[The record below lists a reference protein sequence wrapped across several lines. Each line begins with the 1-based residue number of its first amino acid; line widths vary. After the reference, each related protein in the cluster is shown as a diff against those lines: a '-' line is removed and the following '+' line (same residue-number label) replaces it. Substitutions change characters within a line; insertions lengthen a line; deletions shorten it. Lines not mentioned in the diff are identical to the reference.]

1 VPDLAERSIRWADLG
16 IRAVSALVLAPI
28 ALACVWLGG
37 IAFAVIVVATAVGLA
52 VEWLRLL
59 QANRRRAEA
68 GAALERDERGSMHSP
83 RSSSPLS
90 RVIQTSG
97 DSAFGH
103 HALRVAGFGYVL
115 LAAAALLWLRSDP
128 VAGRSDVLFL
138 LCVVWSNDIS
148 AYLLGRWIGGPRL
161 APRISPGKTWSGA
174 AGGLVAA
181 VAVGLLAAHVLSD
194 TPPWG
199 AIPVAAVLGVVAQG
213 GDLLES
219 FVKRRLEVKD
229 SGHLI
234 PGHGGLFD
242 RLDALL
248 AATPVAA
255 LLALILGRGVVLWQ

>member
-1 VPDLAERSIRWADLG
+1 MA
-16 IRAVSALVLAPI
+16 
-28 ALACVWLGG
+28 
-37 IAFAVIVVATAVGLA
+37 GL
-52 VEWLRLL
+52 
-59 QANRRRAEA
+59 
-68 GAALERDERGSMHSP
+68 
-83 RSSSPLS
+83 
-90 RVIQTSG
+90 
-97 DSAFGH
+97 
-103 HALRVAGFGYVL
+103 GYVL
-115 LAAAALLWLRSDP
+115 LAAVSLLWLRGDP
-128 VAGRSDVLFL
+128 VAGRPDVLFL
-138 LCVVWSNDIS
+138 LCVVWSNDTA

-174 AGGLVAA
+174 AGGLFAA

-194 TPPWG
+194 APPWG

-248 AATPVAA
+248 AAAPVAA